1 MENKC
6 MEYALKEARKAY
18 LENEVPVGAIIIKDG
33 QIIAKA
39 HNKKISTNHIFDH
52 AEILA
57 IKKATHKIG
66 NWRLNDCEMYI
77 TLEPCPMCASAI
89 QQSRIKKIYIGTS
102 SNIENNREVI
112 LSILNN
118 PQYNH
123 SVEVNYVENLEC
135 SQILSS
141 FFANKRH

>member
-1 MENKC
+1 MENRY
-6 MEYALKEARKAY
+6 MEYALKEAQKAY
-18 LENEVPVGAIIIKDG
+18 LKNEVPVGAVIVKDG
-33 QIIAKA
+33 QIIARA

-57 IKKATHKIG
+57 IKKAANKIG
-66 NWRLNDCEMYI
+66 NWRLNDCEMYV

-102 SNIENNREVI
+102 SNIENNKEVI

-123 SVEVNYVENLEC
+123 SVDVYYVENMEC

-141 FFANKRH
+141 FFENKRH